1 MIISIHPSVWIVK
14 DPYAK
19 VENDGGRRI
28 MLVLEDDQTLVV
40 ADVSADMPQ
49 VLYRQHLGVFP
60 SDAELQRIIGSVLNI
75 TQPDIQPYNPNVELD
90 VSALQGLKKMPVD
103 IFNNDYLDEK
113 KPAALVLCTDIRNF
127 SGFLRDHDEG
137 TVFKLIKEFTSNFLS
152 CVNQFGYGCSYYK
165 LLGDGALIIWD
176 ETNEATIQEAL
187 AVFDTYIEFLETDL
201 FCAYPQLG
209 LGGALVS
216 ETLYKYEISAEA
228 SQLKYRDYIG
238 YGINLAARI
247 QGLAQKNQLVINK
260 VLAKSGKI
268 PYQTNDDP
276 IIIEELKRLKGL
288 KEEDLERLYYYEGK
302 L

>member
-1 MIISIHPSVWIVK
+1 MIVNIYPSRWIVK
-14 DPYAK
+14 DPNK
-19 VENDGGRRI
+19 KDEFNQDHQI
-28 MLVLEDDQTLVV
+28 MLVLEEDQTLVI
-40 ADVSADMPQ
+40 ADIHSDIPKT
-49 VLYRQHLGVFP
+49 LYRQKLMALP
-60 SDAELQRIIGSVLNI
+60 PDEELQRIIGEVFGI
-75 TQPDIQPYNPNVELD
+75 EKPEVRPYNPNVELD
-90 VSALQGLKKMPVD
+90 TSALQGLKKMPVD
-103 IFNNDYLDEK
+103 IFHNDYLDEK

-201 FCAYPQLG
+201 FCEYPQLG

-260 VLAKSGKI
+260 ALAKSGKI
-268 PYQTNDDP
+268 PYQTSEDP

>member
-1 MIISIHPSVWIVK
+1 MMVRIHPSVWLVQ
-14 DPYAK
+14 DAHARA
-19 VENDGGRRI
+19 ETDTGRRI

-40 ADVSADMPQ
+40 ADVSKDLPL
-49 VLYRQHLGVFP
+49 VLYRKKLETFP
-60 SDAELQRIIGSVLNI
+60 SDAELHRILGAVLNI
-75 TQPDIQPYNPNVELD
+75 TQPDIRAYNPNVELD
-90 VSALQGLKKMPVD
+90 ASALQGLKKMPVD

-127 SGFLRDHDEG
+127 SGFLRDHEEG

-165 LLGDGALIIWD
+165 LMGDGALIIWD
-176 ETNEATIQEAL
+176 ETTESSIQEAL
-187 AVFDTYIEFLETDL
+187 AVFDTYVDFLETDL

-260 VLAKSGKI
+260 ALATSGSI
-268 PYQTNDDP
+268 PCKTNQDP
-276 IIIEELKRLKGL
+276 AILEELRRLKGL
-288 KEEDLERLYYYEGK
+288 KDEDLEGLYYYERG
-302 L
+302 